1 MCVCLIRYNRNE
13 GGKSRIAKQKS
24 EKTQRMRK
32 DVNEGRQKC
41 EKSVYAAQLKR
52 RKRTTTT
59 KKKAHNSRPQFA
71 LSCSISRIVH
81 LFVQH
86 CTFADYLREKKKR
99 QQVHFECLQSTSSQ
113 RV

>member
-1 MCVCLIRYNRNE
+1 MK
-13 GGKSRIAKQKS
+13 GGKNVKRASTLRNLKEENGQQK
-24 EKTQRMRK
+24 
-32 DVNEGRQKC
+32 
-41 EKSVYAAQLKR
+41 
-52 RKRTTTT
+52 

>member
-52 RKRTTTT
+52 RKRTT
-59 KKKAHNSRPQFA
+59 KKKKHITHDRNLHSHAASPELYTCLSNIA
-71 LSCSISRIVH
+71 LSQTI
-81 LFVQH
+81 
-86 CTFADYLREKKKR
+86 
-99 QQVHFECLQSTSSQ
+99 
-113 RV
+113 